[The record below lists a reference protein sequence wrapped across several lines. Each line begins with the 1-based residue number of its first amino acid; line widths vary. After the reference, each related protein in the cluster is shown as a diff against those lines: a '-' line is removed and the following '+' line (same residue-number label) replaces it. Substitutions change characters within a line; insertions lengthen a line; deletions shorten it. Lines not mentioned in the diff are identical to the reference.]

1 MTPTFPVMSAATEAL
16 TAASLAAAD
25 PRRDQALAWLTRQ
38 AADLDLDP
46 DTMAPASSDASFR
59 RYFRIAARDGST
71 LILMDAPPEK
81 EDCAPFVHAQ
91 QVMAEAGVNV
101 PRIVR
106 QDLAA
111 GFLLLGDF
119 GNTTYLSVL
128 NAQTAPRLY
137 ADATTALIR
146 LQSASRPG
154 VFAPYDRALLLREM
168 MLFPDWYLARHKD
181 IEPDRAER
189 EIIATAFKA
198 IIDRTLA
205 QPTVYVHRDYHS
217 RNLMVLDGPANPGV
231 LDFQD
236 AVYGPI
242 TYDLVSLLKDAYIV
256 WDEERILDAS
266 IRYWEQAKKR
276 GLPVAAEFGSF
287 YTDFEWMGLQR
298 HLKVLGI
305 FARLC
310 YRDGKRRYLDDLPRV
325 LDYTLAVLRRYS
337 VLAPLR
343 TLLERVEDRT
353 AEPRLTS

>member
-1 MTPTFPVMSAATEAL
+1 
-16 TAASLAAAD
+16 
-25 PRRDQALAWLTRQ
+25 
-38 AADLDLDP
+38 
-46 DTMAPASSDASFR
+46 
-59 RYFRIAARDGST
+59 
-71 LILMDAPPEK
+71 
-81 EDCAPFVHAQ
+81 
-91 QVMAEAGVNV
+91 
-101 PRIVR
+101 
-106 QDLAA
+106 
-111 GFLLLGDF
+111 
-119 GNTTYLSVL
+119 
-128 NAQTAPRLY
+128 
-137 ADATTALIR
+137 
-146 LQSASRPG
+146 
-154 VFAPYDRALLLREM
+154 M